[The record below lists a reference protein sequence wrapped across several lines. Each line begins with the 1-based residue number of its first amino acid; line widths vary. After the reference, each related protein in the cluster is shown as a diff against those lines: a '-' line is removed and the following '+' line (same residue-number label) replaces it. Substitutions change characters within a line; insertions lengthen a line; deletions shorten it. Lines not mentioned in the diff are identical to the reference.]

1 MTELFY
7 TILNMSISASILI
20 LAVLLL
26 RFFLRKAPRWIP
38 VLLWG
43 LVALRLIMPFSIES
57 PLSLIPKTDW
67 VVSESIPSPI
77 TPPADNVGSPDVPG
91 NAVNIPD
98 APGSPVQS
106 APNIPITPIA
116 PSEGSPTQSAPTTPI
131 TPITPEPTP
140 TAPREDVS
148 LTEVIPYVWLGGVAA
163 MLMYMALS
171 YLRVKQKVKV
181 KSSLRDNIYL
191 SNTASP
197 FVLGIVKPKIYL
209 PADMDDATSSY
220 VIAHEEAHI
229 RRRDH
234 LWKPIG
240 FILLAV
246 HWFNPLLWLSY
257 ILLCRDIE
265 MACDERVIRDMGTAE
280 RANYSEALLNCSVR
294 KRVVSA
300 CPLAFGEVSV
310 KERIRSVLSYKKPA
324 FWIVL
329 VAVLACI
336 ATAVC
341 FLTNPMGDTESYRE
355 EYSYL
360 IMIKEDGI
368 SEILVSTPDSSGGCI
383 NADNSTFEKG
393 EKIWLEH
400 LDNVVDLRG
409 IEVAAL
415 NEAGNTV
422 YSVHFPENAT
432 NEEIGELLESTA
444 WFIPP
449 TAVLEKYMTPT
460 DAPTD
465 TPIDLSNVTHLSEFI
480 TGMLS
485 EEIISRP
492 DVAIIDEATVQESE
506 YPVYVNRF
514 ASGHAGPMYEIND
527 EYIEEITKNLQDFLF
542 LLYGENVSASEFS
555 TPSYAKEI
563 VQYTRGDVEFSSNAD
578 RITVSFPKSEMD
590 AEITAE
596 SAKTNVFL
604 AAAME
609 YLGIDEPILKTTLD
623 YSLKNEPSWY
633 SHIFSE
639 STTDHSEYLWN
650 TTFNYAEIWGSAD
663 LDRWH
668 LSITKYDSPKIHST
682 PEIIP
687 YSTAVAYIKTNFP
700 DVDTSELTA
709 EIYYAR
715 LTGTNCFI
723 PCYRFYFPSDTPNI
737 TTYEIPEFCE
747 YYIDIPMISADL
759 VYPVISHD
767 EIKLLFDNMMLLD
780 KYRNDPTYLCVVDGP
795 LALDAPY
802 LKVTNERYDT
812 YAEWTDFVKS
822 IYTGEMLEQML
833 SELESIVIDVDG
845 YSYASCTALPYLWSD
860 EYTYEI
866 VESDENTA
874 KITLTRTYAP
884 VGLESTEE
892 EFTYVLTKTGA
903 GWRISDLV
911 YETPDTGEPP
921 LSAYA
926 VFEYEGTTY
935 DLSAVNEKI
944 YRIGEPEPI
953 GKHIIVKCSLT
964 SGDTVCIAI
973 NTETREIEHHFIGG
987 ALTYHGDDVS
997 TIVYASDN
1005 MIYRYDGTLI
1015 KELALAVPDEEYI
1028 SEIGYTSDH
1037 MYLEVTIKGINN
1049 SRTLTVT
1056 MPRNSAEGHIFEYD
1070 GTAYDLSTIEYG
1082 IQGVI
1087 EYGHVGKYV
1096 IAYGHIGK
1104 NGGRFVVINTE
1115 TREIERHFI
1124 GSILTFHSDDIST
1137 IVYGFVGKI
1146 YSYDGTVIAAPEKGY
1161 ISTMKYVNNFK
1172 QLEVTFHTGETIIV
1186 DLPPES
1192 PTDASTETSESSTP
1206 NQDVDAV
1213 SGSKYCDHDVVY
1225 NYGVQDRSFHSID
1238 GILINYVGQD
1248 EFYKWVEEKNSE
1260 STVFNND
1267 EKSGCTATMTIVNFV
1282 NDFNIPR
1289 RDFEVINDNFLA
1301 LAYDYNL
1308 DAIYAGKEVAEAYYL
1323 SDRSQIIMEKRFVR
1337 LFKSQLRLYV
1347 ENQDATAVTN
1357 WIEKKN
1363 STEWGFSEATRSHIE
1378 IPGCGYSDEFRGGY
1392 SQYSF
1397 KEFIDY
1403 FNIPRDVVEEIYL
1416 QCQNPALEGKLDLDA
1431 LYSAEFDEEYFKTTN
1446 PLEIDMQFFTYE
1458 GK

>member
-26 RFFLRKAPRWIP
+26 RIFLHKAPRWIP

-43 LVALRLIMPFSIES
+43 LVALRLVMPFSVES

-67 VVSESIPSPI
+67 VVSESIPSPL
-77 TPPADNVGSPDVPG
+77 TPPANNTGSPDVPG
-91 NAVNIPD
+91 DAIDIPD
-98 APGSPVQS
+98 TPGSPIQS
-106 APNIPITPIA
+106 APITPITPIT
-116 PSEGSPTQSAPTTPI
+116 PSENSPTQSAPTTPI

-140 TAPREDVS
+140 TAPVEENIS

-163 MLMYMALS
+163 MLIYMALS

-181 KSSLRDNIYL
+181 KSPLRDNIYL

-209 PADMDDATSSY
+209 PADMDDATTSY
-220 VIAHEEAHI
+220 VIAHEETHI

-234 LWKPIG
+234 WWKPIG

-280 RANYSEALLNCSVR
+280 RANYSEALLHCSVR

-300 CPLAFGEVSV
+300 CPLAFGEVGV
-310 KERIRSVLSYKKPA
+310 KERIKSVLSYKKPA

-329 VAVLACI
+329 VAVIACI

-341 FLTNPMGDTESYRE
+341 FLTNPMGSEPYNEES
-355 EYSYL
+355 SYFV
-360 IMIKEDGI
+360 MIKEDGI

-415 NEAGNTV
+415 NEAGDTV
-422 YSVHFPENAT
+422 YLVQFPENAT
-432 NEEIGELLESTA
+432 NEEIGELLESTV

-449 TAVLEKYMTPT
+449 AAVLEKYVTPAETPT
-460 DAPTD
+460 
-465 TPIDLSNVTHLSEFI
+465 DLSNVTHLSEFI
-480 TGMLS
+480 TGMQS
-485 EEIISRP
+485 TEIVSRP
-492 DVAIIDEATVQESE
+492 DVALIDETTVQESE
-506 YPVYVNRF
+506 YPVYYNRF
-514 ASGHAGPMYEIND
+514 ALTHAGPIFNVND
-527 EYIEEITKNLQDFLF
+527 EYIENNTKNLQDFLF
-542 LLYGENVSASEFS
+542 ILYGENVSASEFS

-563 VQYTRGDVEFSSNAD
+563 VQYTRGDIEFSSNAD
-578 RITVSFPKSEMD
+578 RINVSFPKSKMD
-590 AEITAE
+590 SEITAE

-604 AAAME
+604 VAAME

-623 YSLKNEPSWY
+623 YNLKNEPYWY
-633 SHIFSE
+633 YHTFSE
-639 STTDHSEYLWN
+639 STTDHSEYLKN
-650 TTFNYAEIWGSAD
+650 TAFNYAVIWGGVD
-663 LDRWH
+663 LDSWH

-700 DVDTSELTA
+700 TVDTSELTA

-715 LTGTNCFI
+715 LTGTDRFT

-737 TTYEIPEFCE
+737 TTYEIPESCE

-759 VYPVISHD
+759 VYPAIPHD
-767 EIKLLFDNMMLLD
+767 EIKLLFDKMMLLD

-802 LKVTNERYDT
+802 LKVTDERYDT
-812 YAEWTDFVKS
+812 YAEWTAFVES

-845 YSYASCTALPYLWSD
+845 YSYAACIGGINYLSY

-866 VESDENTA
+866 GDSDDDTVL
-874 KITLTRTYAP
+874 ITVHRIKNKLGEDP
-884 VGLESTEE
+884 KEVD
-892 EFTYVLTKTGA
+892 FTYLLTKTGA

-911 YETPDTGEPP
+911 YETPDTGEPTP
-921 LSAYA
+921 SAYA

-935 DLSAVNEKI
+935 DLSAVNDKI
-944 YRIGEPEPI
+944 FHIGEPERI

-964 SGDTVCIAI
+964 SGDTVYAVI
-973 NTETREIEHHFIGG
+973 NTETREIEHHFAGG

-1015 KELALAVPDEEYI
+1015 KKFTLAVPDEEYI
-1028 SEIGYTSDH
+1028 SEIKYTSDH
-1037 MYLEVTIKGINN
+1037 MYLEVTTKGLNN
-1049 SRTLTVT
+1049 SRALTVV
-1056 MPRNSAEGHIFEYD
+1056 MPRKHTEGHIFEYD
-1070 GTAYDLSTIEYG
+1070 GISYDLSSETYHHIYG
-1082 IQGVI
+1082 VF
-1087 EYGHVGKYV
+1087 EYGHVGEYV
-1096 IAYGHIGK
+1096 IAKGSTVGK
-1104 NGGRFVVINTE
+1104 NYTVFFVINTE
-1115 TREIERHFI
+1115 THEIEKHFDC
-1124 GSILTFHSDDIST
+1124 SILTFHSDDVNT
-1137 IVYGFVGKI
+1137 IVYGFLNKI
-1146 YSYDGTVIAAPEKGY
+1146 YSYDGTLIATLESGY
-1161 ISTMKYVNNFK
+1161 IRKMKYVNNFK
-1172 QLEVTFHTGETIIV
+1172 QLEVTFDSTDTIIV
-1186 DLPPES
+1186 DLPPEP
-1192 PTDASTETSESSTP
+1192 PTEAPTEAPIDTP
-1206 NQDVDAV
+1206 NIDV
-1213 SGSKYCDHDVVY
+1213 GSSRCKHTVMAGY
-1225 NYGVQDRSFHSID
+1225 NNIDFAYHSIPGAFISYVGND
-1238 GILINYVGQD
+1238 RFDEWLEFYENNKDVFRTEYYEGKRDCPYGSSIVDFVEYFEIPREVFEILILSNGLGY
-1248 EFYKWVEEKNSE
+1248 
-1260 STVFNND
+1260 
-1267 EKSGCTATMTIVNFV
+1267 
-1282 NDFNIPR
+1282 DFN
-1289 RDFEVINDNFLA
+1289 V
-1301 LAYDYNL
+1301 
-1308 DAIYAGKEVAEAYYL
+1308 DAIYAGKEAADEYYS
-1323 SDRSQIIMEKRFVR
+1323 SDRTQLCLAKAIIYSI
-1337 LFKSQLRLYV
+1337 KSSFPHYMYTIG
-1347 ENQDATAVTN
+1347 ATAS
-1357 WIEKKN
+1357 E
-1363 STEWGFSEATRSHIE
+1363 TEWRESKLENGWYGMVLLEKVTKQYEAENKDTSKL
-1378 IPGCGYSDEFRGGY
+1378 PSAQPLDYSLTEYVHTFD
-1392 SQYSF
+1392 
-1397 KEFIDY
+1397 
-1403 FNIPRDVVEEIYL
+1403 IPREKVEEHYSTL
-1416 QCQNPALEGKLDLDA
+1416 KEKWGFTGDFDLDA
-1431 LYSAEFDEEYFKTTN
+1431 LYAAEFDEEYFKTTS
-1446 PLEIDMQFFTYE
+1446 PLEIDMQFFTYD